1 MTVEGL
7 AVFRH
12 VREHTGIHGGTNAR
26 NGFKMAPRRPL
37 GANQPTAAQAATSAN
52 TLSGPQAPER
62 PPRAHRHHLRTT
74 HRHPVAGD
82 ARRAGVWLRDDLSS
96 SAQAVAPE
104 RCVPEALRGAVGGAQ
119 RRRQDRLVSRS
130 GGQRDHQGAER
141 RGENRPQ
148 SHRIVASWA
157 RRCLFWSMPRAF
169 RWRSR

>member
-1 MTVEGL
+1 MLRRTWLPIGNSRSHTIEHPCIERFLRARNKMTVEGL

-12 VREHTGIHGGTNAR
+12 VMEHTGIHGGTNAR
-26 NGFKMAPRRPL
+26 NGFKMALRRPL

-62 PPRAHRHHLRTT
+62 PPRAHRHHLRAT

-119 RRRQDRLVSRS
+119 RRR
-130 GGQRDHQGAER
+130 
-141 RGENRPQ
+141 
-148 SHRIVASWA
+148 
-157 RRCLFWSMPRAF
+157 
-169 RWRSR
+169 